1 MLPLHNDTATYAYKC
16 AYVGTHISTGPIK
29 QLMAI
34 KSTIEPS

>member
-1 MLPLHNDTATYAYKC
+1 MLPLHNDTVTYAYKC
-16 AYVGTHISTGPIK
+16 AYVCMQVSTSPIK